1 MRAKPSK
8 CFMVLTGFVLLLAM
22 TAGSG
27 FAQTAGTPLTRAE
40 FVARI
45 SDYFAWPHP
54 SEYNDIWKT
63 PLLKLNDVKSG
74 DRYARQIDTAV
85 EEGIISVDSSGKFYP
100 GKEITRQD
108 AAVVFARAFK
118 VPDSSIYVLA
128 KFSDSASISAA
139 ARASVNALVAAGY
152 MTGKTAV
159 AFAPSESLQAS
170 EADAIFARITGTTV
184 SPVQALPKTNAIAPR
199 RYIKLSCPTPGATIY
214 YTTDGTTPSSSSQ
227 VYTVATKGHINE
239 MLSNAQLPGRDVVY
253 KAIAVKDGLAV
264 SPVQTFVWHLYRPA
278 VDEFQHLL
286 IQEKTATSPAV
297 YRICNDSESVRA
309 MAWYIEGQDA
319 GIMFD
324 GLQITDNIKNLKEYV
339 DKNIAKKPNYM
350 VIGHAHG
357 DHWAQAPNFLHA
369 GVDVYCNE
377 RGWSALGASSPMGP
391 ALFSLVADQ
400 AKIKNI
406 DEGDVFH
413 LGGCELYVYAMP
425 GHENGNIILQDKAN
439 GLIFAS
445 DIYGCTRAGS
455 ADNVAVQQVR
465 ADLLLSMAQQTYTNY
480 LKGDGKIVKLFT
492 GHDETPLSDI
502 NLKLFELALQQV
514 VDKGEAGCSP
524 SLRGNNDAPNSRTT
538 LIGDMWKDGTNWM
551 SLKLL
556 GIMGDN
562 TEYLTSAPVNYNG
575 KDGFQKYSVLSNVE
589 IVGGELLG
597 STLTWRA
604 APAAFPW
611 AGGTRSVTNSLP
623 NKFDPWNYGYTIRV
637 PAASK
642 SVTIVPTSMSTRI
655 KSMTVNGKAV
665 ASGSGATIAVSS
677 GSVITV
683 QVLAP
688 DGVTSSAYTFTVAT
702 I

>member
-8 CFMVLTGFVLLLAM
+8 CFMVLTGCVLLLAM
-22 TAGSG
+22 TAGAG
-27 FAQTAGTPLTRAE
+27 FAQTVGRTLTRAE
-40 FVARI
+40 FVAKI

-54 SEYNDIWKT
+54 SDYNDIWKT

-74 DRYARQIDTAV
+74 DTYAKQIDTAV
-85 EEGIISVDSSGKFYP
+85 EEGIISVDSSGYFYP

-108 AAVVFARAFK
+108 AAVVLARAFK
-118 VPDSSIYVLA
+118 VPDSAIYVLA
-128 KFSDSASISAA
+128 KFSDSAAISAA
-139 ARASVNALVAAGY
+139 ARASVNALVAAGF
-152 MTGKTAV
+152 MAGKSAA
-159 AFAPSESLQAS
+159 AFAPNESLLAS
-170 EADAIFARITGTTV
+170 DADAIFARITGTTV

-199 RYIKLSCPTPGATIY
+199 RYIKLTCPTPGATIY
-214 YTTDGTTPSSSSQ
+214 YTTDGTTPSTSSQ

-278 VDEFQHLL
+278 VDDFQHLL

-324 GLQITDNIKNLKEYV
+324 GLQITDNIKNLKAYV

-369 GVDVYCNE
+369 GVDVYCNA
-377 RGWSALGASSPMGP
+377 RGWSTLGASSPMGP
-391 ALFSLVADQ
+391 ALFPLVADQ
-400 AKIKNI
+400 ARIKNV
-406 DEGDVFH
+406 DEGDVFR
-413 LGGCELYVYAMP
+413 LGGCDLYVYAMP

-455 ADNVAVQQVR
+455 ADNVAVQQVK

-492 GHDETPLSDI
+492 GHDETPLGDI
-502 NLKLFELALQQV
+502 NLKLFEQALQQV

-524 SLRGNNDAPNSRTT
+524 TLRWEQRRAELEDDPHRRHVEGRDELDVAQTFGHHGRQYRISH
-538 LIGDMWKDGTNWM
+538 
-551 SLKLL
+551 L
-556 GIMGDN
+556 G
-562 TEYLTSAPVNYNG
+562 AR
-575 KDGFQKYSVLSNVE
+575 
-589 IVGGELLG
+589 EL
-597 STLTWRA
+597 
-604 APAAFPW
+604 
-611 AGGTRSVTNSLP
+611 
-623 NKFDPWNYGYTIRV
+623 
-637 PAASK
+637 
-642 SVTIVPTSMSTRI
+642 
-655 KSMTVNGKAV
+655 
-665 ASGSGATIAVSS
+665 
-677 GSVITV
+677 
-683 QVLAP
+683 
-688 DGVTSSAYTFTVAT
+688 
-702 I
+702 